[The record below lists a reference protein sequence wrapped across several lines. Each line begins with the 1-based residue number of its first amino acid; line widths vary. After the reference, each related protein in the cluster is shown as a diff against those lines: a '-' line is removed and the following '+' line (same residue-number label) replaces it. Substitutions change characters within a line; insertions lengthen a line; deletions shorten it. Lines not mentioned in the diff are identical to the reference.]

1 MEQIK
6 LFKRY
11 SNDSKNRTFCDPSTG
26 CTEQFED
33 EVNQWLLDNK
43 DSIKVKDIKYTSFFP
58 DSKNA
63 ASVTWT
69 VMVIYDTEK

>member
-11 SNDSKNRTFCDPSTG
+11 SKDISKD
-26 CTEQFED
+26 TEKFEA

-43 DSIKVKDIKYTSFFP
+43 NSIKVKDIKYTSVFP
-58 DSKNA
+58 KPENDCF
-63 ASVTWT
+63 VTWT
-69 VMVIYDTEK
+69 VMVIYETDK

>member
-11 SNDSKNRTFCDPSTG
+11 AKDISKG
-26 CTEQFED
+26 TENFES

-43 DSIKVKDIKYTSFFP
+43 DSIRVKDIKYTSVFP
-58 DSKNA
+58 NPQNECFEI
-63 ASVTWT
+63 WT
-69 VMVIYDTEK
+69 VMVIYDTAK